1 MLRSKPVDPHPGIIS
16 VVVLNVVGAAVVV
29 VDGEDVDVVLVVLS
43 SGMQTERNSVVFGK
57 DPWEE

>member
-1 MLRSKPVDPHPGIIS
+1 MLRSKPADPHPGIKSLVI
-16 VVVLNVVGAAVVV
+16 VVV
-29 VDGEDVDVVLVVLS
+29 VEVVVIVDEEDVDVVGVVLP